1 MARHM
6 LMSMGMNNTTKIAA
20 SLLTATVITMG
31 MGAAHAEDANT
42 TVVSATNTV
51 VVVTPNQPT
60 VVGGPGAVAPA
71 PVVAAPSAAPIA
83 AGPGAIDPDVS
94 QINGHP
100 VPVGTHNEYRYSFR
114 KTNIAV
120 NPIGWMIGI
129 YGVSASHA
137 LSNNIAIRGDVTA
150 YVDAFG
156 DSGESGVEVGLS
168 APIYLRRTYQGP
180 FVEPGILVRSMNDNN
195 CYDAYSSSSG
205 CGSTASQMG
214 PQILVGYHVSYDS
227 GFNMAAAFG
236 VQRDL
241 NASSEYGDDIL
252 PAGYF
257 RVGYAF

>member
-1 MARHM
+1 M
-6 LMSMGMNNTTKIAA
+6 LMSIAMNNTTKFAA
-20 SLLTATVITMG
+20 SLLTATVVTMG
-31 MGAAHAEDANT
+31 MGAAHADDANT

-60 VVGGPGAVAPA
+60 IVGAPGAVAPA
-71 PVVAAPSAAPIA
+71 PVAAPSAAPVV

-156 DSGESGVEVGLS
+156 DSGESGIEVGLS

-180 FVEPGILVRSMNDNN
+180 FIEPGILVRSMNNNN
-195 CYDAYSSSSG
+195 CYDAYSSSSSSS
-205 CGSTASQMG
+205 CGNTVSQMG

-236 VQRDL
+236 IQRDL
-241 NASSEYGDDIL
+241 NASSEYGDDVL